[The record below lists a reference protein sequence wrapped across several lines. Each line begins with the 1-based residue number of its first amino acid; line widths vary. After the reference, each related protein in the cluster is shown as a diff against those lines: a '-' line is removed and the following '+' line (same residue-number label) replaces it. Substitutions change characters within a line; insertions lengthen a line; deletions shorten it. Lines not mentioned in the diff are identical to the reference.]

1 MRRMR
6 RIQKIFILAMIM
18 MIYKMEALLR
28 LRCKMSGAE
37 KSVQKFADFGRAS
50 QRLDEAWGWSKR

>member
-1 MRRMR
+1 VRRR
-6 RIQKIFILAMIM
+6 RRVSKVFILAMIM
-18 MIYKMEALLR
+18 MVYKMEALLR

-50 QRLDEAWGWSKR
+50 QRLDEAWGWSTR